1 MECVI
6 ASINIFVYAELLH
19 FSTQKSPDLA
29 LDGVWIVTG
38 VIQVCVLVVNF
49 LRLFANG
56 TLNRMV
62 RYLNI
67 AHLNIQT
74 AQKLQQTGESVFK
87 RAANSWA
94 TDTFNKLSDHVT
106 FFSRGKQIPNR

>member
-6 ASINIFVYAELLH
+6 ASINFFVYAELLH
-19 FSTQKSPDLA
+19 FSTGTQKSPDLA
-29 LDGVWIVTG
+29 LDGVWIFTG
-38 VIQVCVLVVNF
+38 VIHVCVLVVSV
-49 LRLFANG
+49 LRLVANG
-56 TLNRMV
+56 TLNRMT

-87 RAANSWA
+87 RAANS
-94 TDTFNKLSDHVT
+94 
-106 FFSRGKQIPNR
+106 